1 MVAGPNNDNNGA
13 TTLSNV
19 AAPKT
24 SSKSSTPTSST
35 TWSTTKSTTENQ
47 NEILKNEIL
56 KSLTDDDFVMETPSA
71 ALFTLIFGKY
81 CTT

>member
-19 AAPKT
+19 VESKT
-24 SSKSSTPTSST
+24 SSKSSTQTSSRPP
-35 TWSTTKSTTENQ
+35 TTKSTTENQ